1 MNPKQ
6 SWNIRWAARLL
17 LVAGG
22 LTLTGTASGE
32 PANPSSPSPVQ
43 ANNITVTG
51 EVVDSN
57 GEPVIGATIL
67 AKGSGQGAATDL
79 DGKFSLSV
87 PKGATLVISYVGC
100 VTQEVK
106 ASATPMKI
114 TLQET
119 SLNLN
124 EVVVV
129 GFATQKKVNLTG
141 AVGTTSGKDIADRP
155 VSDAVTALQ
164 GIIPGLNISN
174 SNAGGE
180 LNANKSINIRGTA
193 TIGEGSSGSPLIL
206 IDGMEGDLNTI
217 NPQDIE
223 NISVLKDAAASSI
236 YGSRAPFGVI
246 LVTTKTGSKGKSL
259 VRYNNSFRFSQPL
272 KIANQMDSWHLV
284 NYLNDVQRYTSPGS
298 FTFDDEYVEKVRQ
311 YYSGESDV
319 VADSYHWEDGHAIWG
334 ESELM
339 GVYANT
345 DWMDEYYKKTAFS
358 QEHNLALT
366 GGNDKIDYYVSG
378 NWMDMGGFM
387 RYGEDDFQRFSF
399 MGKVNAQLYS
409 WLKIGFTSRW
419 NRTDYDRAT
428 TMSGGFYD
436 NLMRRAIS
444 IAPKY
449 DPNGYLASDFNYID
463 ALGNGGRHKEQN
475 DVFTNQ
481 FQVTITPVK
490 DWNIVGEFNARVNS
504 NWTHEDGFPV
514 YAHDAVNPEKTH
526 IPTYYSRTTSYVS
539 EYSYRST
546 YLNANIFTNYYLS
559 LNDKH
564 DFTFLLGTQIES
576 FKDRFVNG
584 SRNDVTTQLLP
595 VLDLTNSK
603 TDYSLGG
610 RYQLWRTVGFFGR
623 INYDYMDRYL
633 LEVNLR
639 YDGTSRFRSD
649 SRWVWSPSV
658 SAGWNI
664 AQENF
669 FEPAK
674 QYVDVLKIRAS
685 YGQLANQNTTN
696 WYPTYQ
702 VMGLGSSASS
712 WLINGEQS
720 NTAWFPGLIST
731 TLTWEKIRNT
741 NIGVDVTALNNRLT
755 ASFDYFWR
763 DNKDMV
769 GPGVSLPA
777 TLGTTPPAQNLLS
790 MRTTGWELS
799 LGWRQAVGDFSY
811 DVRFNLSDDRTKI
824 TDYPNREGNLGKYIA
839 GRYTGEIWGLETKG
853 IARTQEEMDE
863 DYNAGFS
870 YNNSSEVSYF
880 LDQALAAAKEV
891 ADNHP
896 NLTANN
902 KQEIGLTNAV
912 GANPYYDMFAS
923 KDVSDYDEVLMYRAA
938 DRVKAG
944 AHSLNQYMRAGQPRG
959 YTQEFANA
967 FLMDNGLPIYAPG
980 SGYAG
985 DDFVADTKKNRDW
998 RWKLFMKAPGEYPY
1012 ADATDRMGL
1021 GTKLDV
1027 PDVRGGSFKY
1037 ATTTGYKKGKCMTK
1051 ETKYTSTGTDET
1063 ASVVF
1068 RAAEAYLV
1076 YMEAAWEKYGD
1087 GLDAD
1092 AWKYWQALRT
1102 RAGID
1107 PDVQKT
1113 IAATDL
1119 DKEEYYTHDLALY
1132 SAGKRIDSKV
1142 LYNIRRE
1149 RRCEL
1154 MSEGFRLDDLY
1165 RWRSLDQLKGGKFFL
1180 HGAKIFG
1187 PMLKSYPRNRLKY
1200 DQPKQSDNNV
1210 SSPSDIEGGL
1220 NGSAEYLSLWRIT
1233 SENQYYNTGMT
1244 WHMAHYLSPIAVDH
1258 FLISSSDGVDIE
1270 TSPIYQNPY
1279 WQTVNGTAAQQ

>member
-22 LTLTGTASGE
+22 LTVTGTASGE
-32 PANPSSPSPVQ
+32 PANLSSPAPVQ

-141 AVGTTSGKDIADRP
+141 AVGTASGKDIADRP

-428 TMSGGFYD
+428 TMNGGFYD

-463 ALGNGGRHKEQN
+463 ALENGGRHKEQN

-623 INYDYMDRYL
+623 INYDYMNRYL

-649 SRWVWSPSV
+649 SRRVWSPSV

-674 QYVDVLKIRAS
+674 QYVDVLKIRGS

-702 VMGLGSSASS
+702 VMGLGSSASP

-763 DNKDMV
+763 DNRDMV

-853 IARTQEEMDE
+853 IARTQEEMDAHLANVDQSE
-863 DYNAGFS
+863 INGGLWQAGDIMYVDTDGDGKIHKQS
-870 YNNSSEVSYF
+870 TIYEKGDLRVIGNSSPRYRIGLNLYAKWKGIDFSAFFQGVCKRDYYFSPSGGQGAGEKGAAFWGATVGGRWESLFFDEHLDYWRDDTSKLGENYDAYYARPLYFTNKNRETQTRYLQDGSYLRLKNIQIGYTFPDNLTKKFYVQNLRIFFSAENLHTWTKMSKVIDPESLEVSKMKSGGTYPLSRTF
-880 LDQALAAAKEV
+880 SF
-891 ADNHP
+891 
-896 NLTANN
+896 
-902 KQEIGLTNAV
+902 G
-912 GANPYYDMFAS
+912 
-923 KDVSDYDEVLMYRAA
+923 VSVTL
-938 DRVKAG
+938 
-944 AHSLNQYMRAGQPRG
+944 
-959 YTQEFANA
+959 
-967 FLMDNGLPIYAPG
+967 
-980 SGYAG
+980 
-985 DDFVADTKKNRDW
+985 
-998 RWKLFMKAPGEYPY
+998 
-1012 ADATDRMGL
+1012 
-1021 GTKLDV
+1021 
-1027 PDVRGGSFKY
+1027 
-1037 ATTTGYKKGKCMTK
+1037 
-1051 ETKYTSTGTDET
+1051 
-1063 ASVVF
+1063 
-1068 RAAEAYLV
+1068 
-1076 YMEAAWEKYGD
+1076 
-1087 GLDAD
+1087 
-1092 AWKYWQALRT
+1092 
-1102 RAGID
+1102 
-1107 PDVQKT
+1107 
-1113 IAATDL
+1113 
-1119 DKEEYYTHDLALY
+1119 
-1132 SAGKRIDSKV
+1132 
-1142 LYNIRRE
+1142 
-1149 RRCEL
+1149 
-1154 MSEGFRLDDLY
+1154 
-1165 RWRSLDQLKGGKFFL
+1165 
-1180 HGAKIFG
+1180 
-1187 PMLKSYPRNRLKY
+1187 
-1200 DQPKQSDNNV
+1200 
-1210 SSPSDIEGGL
+1210 
-1220 NGSAEYLSLWRIT
+1220 
-1233 SENQYYNTGMT
+1233 
-1244 WHMAHYLSPIAVDH
+1244 
-1258 FLISSSDGVDIE
+1258 
-1270 TSPIYQNPY
+1270 
-1279 WQTVNGTAAQQ
+1279 

>member
-22 LTLTGTASGE
+22 LTVTGTASGE
-32 PANPSSPSPVQ
+32 PANPSSPAPVQ

-141 AVGTTSGKDIADRP
+141 AVGTASGKDIADRP

-463 ALGNGGRHKEQN
+463 ALENGGRHKEQN

-623 INYDYMDRYL
+623 INYGYMNRYL

-674 QYVDVLKIRAS
+674 QYVDVLKIRGS

-702 VMGLGSSASS
+702 VMGLGSSASP

-853 IARTQEEMDE
+853 IARTQEEMDAHLANVDQSE
-863 DYNAGFS
+863 INGGLWQAGDIMYVDTDGDGKIHKQS
-870 YNNSSEVSYF
+870 TIYEKGDLRVIGNSSPRYRIGLNLYAKWKGIDFSAFFQGVCKRDYYFSPSGGQGAGEKGAAFWGATVGGRWESLFFDEHLDYWRDDTSKLGENYDAYYARPLYFTNKNRETQTRYLQDGSYLRLKNIQIGYTFPDNLTKKFYVQNLRIFFSAENLHTWTKMSKVIDPESLEVSKMKSGGTYPLSRTF
-880 LDQALAAAKEV
+880 SF
-891 ADNHP
+891 
-896 NLTANN
+896 
-902 KQEIGLTNAV
+902 G
-912 GANPYYDMFAS
+912 
-923 KDVSDYDEVLMYRAA
+923 VSVTL
-938 DRVKAG
+938 
-944 AHSLNQYMRAGQPRG
+944 
-959 YTQEFANA
+959 
-967 FLMDNGLPIYAPG
+967 
-980 SGYAG
+980 
-985 DDFVADTKKNRDW
+985 
-998 RWKLFMKAPGEYPY
+998 
-1012 ADATDRMGL
+1012 
-1021 GTKLDV
+1021 
-1027 PDVRGGSFKY
+1027 
-1037 ATTTGYKKGKCMTK
+1037 
-1051 ETKYTSTGTDET
+1051 
-1063 ASVVF
+1063 
-1068 RAAEAYLV
+1068 
-1076 YMEAAWEKYGD
+1076 
-1087 GLDAD
+1087 
-1092 AWKYWQALRT
+1092 
-1102 RAGID
+1102 
-1107 PDVQKT
+1107 
-1113 IAATDL
+1113 
-1119 DKEEYYTHDLALY
+1119 
-1132 SAGKRIDSKV
+1132 
-1142 LYNIRRE
+1142 
-1149 RRCEL
+1149 
-1154 MSEGFRLDDLY
+1154 
-1165 RWRSLDQLKGGKFFL
+1165 
-1180 HGAKIFG
+1180 
-1187 PMLKSYPRNRLKY
+1187 
-1200 DQPKQSDNNV
+1200 
-1210 SSPSDIEGGL
+1210 
-1220 NGSAEYLSLWRIT
+1220 
-1233 SENQYYNTGMT
+1233 
-1244 WHMAHYLSPIAVDH
+1244 
-1258 FLISSSDGVDIE
+1258 
-1270 TSPIYQNPY
+1270 
-1279 WQTVNGTAAQQ
+1279 

>member
-17 LVAGG
+17 LVVGG
-22 LTLTGTASGE
+22 LTMTGNAFAEPVGAVTQAS
-32 PANPSSPSPVQ
+32 VH

-51 EVVDSN
+51 EVIGSD
-57 GEPVIGATIL
+57 GEPVIGASVL
-67 AKGSGQGAATDL
+67 VKGTSNGTATDI

-100 VTQEVK
+100 TTQEVK
-106 ASATPMKI
+106 ATETPMQI
-114 TLQET
+114 RLDD
-119 SLNLN
+119 SALNLD

-141 AVGTTSGKDIADRP
+141 AVGTASGKDIAERP

-164 GIIPGLNISN
+164 GVIPGLNISN
-174 SNAGGE
+174 SSAGGE

-246 LVTTKTGSKGKSL
+246 LVTTKTGSKGKTTM
-259 VRYNNSFRFSQPL
+259 RYNNSFRFSQPL

-284 NYLNDVQRYTSPGS
+284 NYLNDVQRYTNPGS
-298 FTFDDEYVEKVRQ
+298 FTFDEEYVEKVRQ
-311 YYSGESDV
+311 FYTGESDV
-319 VADSYHWEDGHAIWG
+319 VADSHHWEDGHSIWG

-345 DWMDEYYKKTAFS
+345 DWMKEYYKKTAFS
-358 QEHNLALT
+358 QEHNLAMT
-366 GGNDKIDYYVSG
+366 GGNEKIDYYLSG

-387 RYGEDDFQRFSF
+387 RYGEDDFQRFSL
-399 MGKVNAQLYS
+399 MGKVNAQPYK
-409 WLKIGFTSRW
+409 WLKLGFTSRW

-449 DPNGYLASDFNYID
+449 DPNGFLASDFNYID
-463 ALGNGGRHKEQN
+463 ALENGGRHKEQN
-475 DVFTNQ
+475 DVFTYQ

-490 DWNIVGEFNARVNS
+490 NWNIVGEFNARINN
-504 NWTHEDGFPV
+504 NWTHEDAFPV
-514 YAHDAVNPEKTH
+514 YAHDAVDPEKTH

-539 EYSYRST
+539 EYAYRST
-546 YLNANIFTNYYLS
+546 YLNANIFTNYFLS
-559 LNDKH
+559 LNEKH
-564 DFTFLLGTQIES
+564 NFTFLLGTQIES

-610 RYQLWRTVGFFGR
+610 RYQLWRTTGFFGR
-623 INYDYMDRYL
+623 INYDYMNRYL

-639 YDGTSRFRSD
+639 YDGTSRFRRD

-664 AQENF
+664 AQEDF
-669 FEPAK
+669 FEPMK
-674 QYVDVLKIRAS
+674 QYIEILKIRGS

-696 WYPTYQ
+696 WYPTYR
-702 VMGLGSSASS
+702 VMGLGSSSSS
-712 WLINGEQS
+712 WLVDGEQS

-731 TLTWEKIRNT
+731 SLTWEKIRNT
-741 NIGVDVTALNNRLT
+741 NLGIDINALNNRLT

-799 LGWRQAVGDFSY
+799 LGWRQAIGDFNY

-853 IARTQEEMDE
+853 IAKTQEEMDAHLANVDQSE
-863 DYNAGFS
+863 INGGLWQAGDIMYVDTDGDGKIHKQS
-870 YNNSSEVSYF
+870 TIYEKGDLRVIGNSSPRYRIGINLYAKWKGLDLSAFFQGVCKRDYYFSPSGGQGAGEKGAAFWGATVGGRWESLFFDEHLDYWRDDTSLLGENYDAYYARPLYFTNKNRETQTRYLQDGSYLRLKNLQVGYTFPEGLTKKFAVQNLRIFFSAENLHTWTKMSKVIDPESLEVSKMKSGGTYPLSRTF
-880 LDQALAAAKEV
+880 SF
-891 ADNHP
+891 
-896 NLTANN
+896 
-902 KQEIGLTNAV
+902 GL
-912 GANPYYDMFAS
+912 
-923 KDVSDYDEVLMYRAA
+923 
-938 DRVKAG
+938 
-944 AHSLNQYMRAGQPRG
+944 
-959 YTQEFANA
+959 
-967 FLMDNGLPIYAPG
+967 
-980 SGYAG
+980 
-985 DDFVADTKKNRDW
+985 
-998 RWKLFMKAPGEYPY
+998 
-1012 ADATDRMGL
+1012 
-1021 GTKLDV
+1021 
-1027 PDVRGGSFKY
+1027 
-1037 ATTTGYKKGKCMTK
+1037 
-1051 ETKYTSTGTDET
+1051 
-1063 ASVVF
+1063 SVT
-1068 RAAEAYLV
+1068 L
-1076 YMEAAWEKYGD
+1076 
-1087 GLDAD
+1087 
-1092 AWKYWQALRT
+1092 
-1102 RAGID
+1102 
-1107 PDVQKT
+1107 
-1113 IAATDL
+1113 
-1119 DKEEYYTHDLALY
+1119 
-1132 SAGKRIDSKV
+1132 
-1142 LYNIRRE
+1142 
-1149 RRCEL
+1149 
-1154 MSEGFRLDDLY
+1154 
-1165 RWRSLDQLKGGKFFL
+1165 
-1180 HGAKIFG
+1180 
-1187 PMLKSYPRNRLKY
+1187 
-1200 DQPKQSDNNV
+1200 
-1210 SSPSDIEGGL
+1210 
-1220 NGSAEYLSLWRIT
+1220 
-1233 SENQYYNTGMT
+1233 
-1244 WHMAHYLSPIAVDH
+1244 
-1258 FLISSSDGVDIE
+1258 
-1270 TSPIYQNPY
+1270 
-1279 WQTVNGTAAQQ
+1279 

>member
-6 SWNIRWAARLL
+6 SWDIRWAVRLL

-22 LTLTGTASGE
+22 LNITGFAL
-32 PANPSSPSPVQ
+32 ASPVGSAAQ
-43 ANNITVTG
+43 ASVQASTITVTG
-51 EVVDSN
+51 QVIGSD

-67 AKGSGQGAATDL
+67 AKGTSNGTSTDL
-79 DGKFSLSV
+79 DGKFSLKV
-87 PKGATLVISYVGC
+87 PQGSTLVVSYVGC
-100 VTQEVK
+100 KTKEIKATASPMNISLEDNTQ
-106 ASATPMKI
+106 
-114 TLQET
+114 
-119 SLNLN
+119 NLN

-141 AVGTTSGKDIADRP
+141 AVGTASGKDIADRP

-164 GIIPGLNISN
+164 GVIPGLNISN
-174 SNAGGE
+174 SNSGGE

-193 TIGEGSSGSPLIL
+193 TIGEGSSGSPLVL

-246 LVTTKTGSKGKSL
+246 LVTTKTGSKGKTTI
-259 VRYNNSFRFSQPL
+259 RYNNSFRFSQPL

-311 YYSGESDV
+311 FYYGESDV
-319 VADSYHWEDGHAIWG
+319 VADSYHWEDGHSIWG

-366 GGNDKIDYYVSG
+366 GGNEKIDYYISG
-378 NWMDMGGFM
+378 NLLDNGGFM
-387 RYGEDDFQRFSF
+387 RYGEDDFKRFSL

-419 NRTDYDRAT
+419 NRNDYDRAT

-463 ALGNGGRHKEQN
+463 ALENGGRHKEQN

-481 FQVTITPVK
+481 FQLTITPIK
-490 DWNIVGEFNARVNS
+490 NWNIIGEFNSRINN
-504 NWTHEDGFPV
+504 NWTHEDAFPV
-514 YAHDAVNPEKTH
+514 YAHDAVDPEKTH

-546 YLNANIFTNYYLS
+546 YLNANIFTNYFLS
-559 LNDKH
+559 LNEKH
-564 DFTFLLGTQIES
+564 NFTFLLGTQLES
-576 FKDRFVNG
+576 FKDRFVSG

-610 RYQLWRTVGFFGR
+610 QYQEWRTVGFFGR
-623 INYDYMDRYL
+623 INYDYMNRYL

-639 YDGTSRFRSD
+639 YDGTSRFRRG

-664 AQENF
+664 AEEKF
-669 FEPAK
+669 FEPAR
-674 QYVDVLKIRAS
+674 QYVETLKIRGS
-685 YGQLANQNTTN
+685 WGQLANQNTTN
-696 WYPTYQ
+696 LYPTYR
-702 VMGLGSSASS
+702 VMGLSPSSSP
-712 WLINGEQS
+712 WLIDGEQS
-720 NTAWFPGLIST
+720 NKAWFPGLISQ

-741 NIGVDVTALNNRLT
+741 NIGIDVTALNNRLT

-799 LGWRQAVGDFSY
+799 LGWRQVVGDFSY

-824 TDYPNREGNLGKYIA
+824 TDYPNREGNLNKYIA
-839 GRYTGEIWGLETKG
+839 GRYTGEIWGLVTKG
-853 IARTQEEMDE
+853 IARTQEEMDAHLANVDQTE
-863 DYNAGFS
+863 IDGGLWQAGDIMYVDTDGEGKIHKQS
-870 YNNSSEVSYF
+870 TIYEKGDLRVIGNSSPRYRIGLNLYAKWKGIDFSAFFQGVCKRDYYFSAYGGQGAGEKGAAFWGATVGGRWESLFFDEHLDYWRDDTSKLGENYDAYYARPIYFTNKNRENQTRYLQDGSYLRLKNIQIGYTFPENLTRKIYIQNLRIFFSAENLHTWTKMSKVIDPESLEVS
-880 LDQALAAAKEV
+880 KM
-891 ADNHP
+891 
-896 NLTANN
+896 
-902 KQEIGLTNAV
+902 K
-912 GANPYYDMFAS
+912 
-923 KDVSDYDEVLMYRAA
+923 
-938 DRVKAG
+938 
-944 AHSLNQYMRAGQPRG
+944 
-959 YTQEFANA
+959 
-967 FLMDNGLPIYAPG
+967 
-980 SGYAG
+980 SGG
-985 DDFVADTKKNRDW
+985 T
-998 RWKLFMKAPGEYPY
+998 YPLSR
-1012 ADATDRMGL
+1012 TF
-1021 GTKLDV
+1021 
-1027 PDVRGGSFKY
+1027 SF
-1037 ATTTGYKKGKCMTK
+1037 GI
-1051 ETKYTSTGTDET
+1051 
-1063 ASVVF
+1063 SVT
-1068 RAAEAYLV
+1068 L
-1076 YMEAAWEKYGD
+1076 
-1087 GLDAD
+1087 
-1092 AWKYWQALRT
+1092 
-1102 RAGID
+1102 
-1107 PDVQKT
+1107 
-1113 IAATDL
+1113 
-1119 DKEEYYTHDLALY
+1119 
-1132 SAGKRIDSKV
+1132 
-1142 LYNIRRE
+1142 
-1149 RRCEL
+1149 
-1154 MSEGFRLDDLY
+1154 
-1165 RWRSLDQLKGGKFFL
+1165 
-1180 HGAKIFG
+1180 
-1187 PMLKSYPRNRLKY
+1187 
-1200 DQPKQSDNNV
+1200 
-1210 SSPSDIEGGL
+1210 
-1220 NGSAEYLSLWRIT
+1220 
-1233 SENQYYNTGMT
+1233 
-1244 WHMAHYLSPIAVDH
+1244 
-1258 FLISSSDGVDIE
+1258 
-1270 TSPIYQNPY
+1270 
-1279 WQTVNGTAAQQ
+1279 